1 MPDVGAWQ
9 LAGLAGAGLLLG
21 AAGWT
26 ANGWR
31 LEAVQAAS
39 ALAASGAQARQSA
52 QALETLRASSAAM
65 RAAADAY
72 RQSQSALAARLDR
85 LEEELQR
92 ARPLP
97 VDCRPDAERMR
108 LLSGAVDATRAAAAA
123 R

>member
-1 MPDVGAWQ
+1 MPEVGAWR

-26 ANGWR
+26 VNGWR
-31 LEAVQAAS
+31 LEAVRAAS
-39 ALAASGAQARQSA
+39 ALAASEAQARQSA

-72 RQSQSALAARLDR
+72 RQSQSELASRLGH

-92 ARPLP
+92 AKPLS
-97 VDCRPDAERMR
+97 VDCRPDAERVR
-108 LLSGAVDATRAAAAA
+108 LLSDAVDATRAAAAA